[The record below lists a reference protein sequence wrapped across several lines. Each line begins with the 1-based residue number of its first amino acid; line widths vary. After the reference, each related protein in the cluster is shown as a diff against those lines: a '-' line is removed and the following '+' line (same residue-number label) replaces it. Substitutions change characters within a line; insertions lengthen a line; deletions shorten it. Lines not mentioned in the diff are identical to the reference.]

1 MDRKKSFILIIL
13 LLAIVLFSNVVYAK
27 EDTGTGSGSVL
38 EDITR
43 TGGSLDKYKPGDIDG
58 TSKLEEKAEYILGI
72 IKNVGVVL
80 SVVSLILLGIKY
92 MLGSIEEKA
101 AYKESFKPYI
111 IGTFLVFTGSLLP
124 ELIYKFMQNLNK

>member
-38 EDITR
+38 EDITG

-58 TSKLEEKAEYILGI
+58 TSKLEEKG
-72 IKNVGVVL
+72 K
-80 SVVSLILLGIKY
+80 KY
-92 MLGSIEEKA
+92 
-101 AYKESFKPYI
+101 
-111 IGTFLVFTGSLLP
+111 
-124 ELIYKFMQNLNK
+124 

>member
-13 LLAIVLFSNVVYAK
+13 LLAIVLFYNVVYAK

-38 EDITR
+38 EDITG

>member
-27 EDTGTGSGSVL
+27 EDTGTGSSSVL
-38 EDITR
+38 EDITG
-43 TGGSLDKYKPGDIDG
+43 TGGSLDNYKPGDMDG

-72 IKNVGVVL
+72 IKNIGVVL

>member
-38 EDITR
+38 EDITG

-92 MLGSIEEKA
+92 MLGSIE
-101 AYKESFKPYI
+101 
-111 IGTFLVFTGSLLP
+111 
-124 ELIYKFMQNLNK
+124 

>member
-38 EDITR
+38 EDITG

-58 TSKLEEKAEYILGI
+58 TSKL
-72 IKNVGVVL
+72 
-80 SVVSLILLGIKY
+80 
-92 MLGSIEEKA
+92 EEKA

>member
-38 EDITR
+38 EDITG
-43 TGGSLDKYKPGDIDG
+43 TGGSLDKYKPGYIDG

>member
-1 MDRKKSFILIIL
+1 MFFEKKYLIM
-13 LLAIVLFSNVVYAK
+13 
-27 EDTGTGSGSVL
+27 
-38 EDITR
+38 
-43 TGGSLDKYKPGDIDG
+43 
-58 TSKLEEKAEYILGI
+58 ILGI

>member
-38 EDITR
+38 EDITG

-72 IKNVGVVL
+72 IKKCWGCIISRKFNTFRNKVHVR
-80 SVVSLILLGIKY
+80 KY
-92 MLGSIEEKA
+92 RRK
-101 AYKESFKPYI
+101 
-111 IGTFLVFTGSLLP
+111 GSL
-124 ELIYKFMQNLNK
+124 

>member
-1 MDRKKSFILIIL
+1 MSYMQKKIP
-13 LLAIVLFSNVVYAK
+13 
-27 EDTGTGSGSVL
+27 GSGSVL
-38 EDITR
+38 EDITG